1 MAKFGIDVSKWQG
14 KNFDFARAK
23 REDNIEF
30 VIIRGACALYKDPQ
44 FESFYTKCK
53 SLHLPVGVYHYSMAT
68 TVEGARK
75 EAEFFYNNVLRGKQF
90 DLPIY
95 IDVEDKVQLALPKR
109 LLTDIVKAWCEYLEN
124 KRYFVGIYAGK
135 YQFRDNLIDDE
146 LKKYTHWIP
155 MWGKNCT
162 YADKDVLGM
171 WQFGGETNV
180 IRSNKIAGV
189 VTDQNYM
196 YVNFPAIIR
205 SSKLN
210 GFGAVVQNTQQKA
223 AFRVGDRIKLTD
235 NAVYHNGKNVPRWV
249 KKLPLYVRSA
259 DLGGGNYNVSILKVG
274 AITGRVNK
282 RYFKKA

>member
-68 TVEGARK
+68 TVEGAKK
-75 EAEFFYNNVLRGKQF
+75 EAEFLYNNVLRGKQF

-95 IDVEDKVQLALPKR
+95 IDVEDKVQLALSKR

-155 MWGKNCT
+155 MWGKTCT
-162 YADKDVLGM
+162 YEDKSVLGM
-171 WQFGGETNV
+171 WQFGGETNL
-180 IRSNKIAGV
+180 IRSNRIAGV

-196 YVNFPAIIR
+196 YMNFPAIMR

-210 GFGAVVQNTQQKA
+210 GFGNNAQNKVQEQSFKI
-223 AFRVGDRIKLTD
+223 GDKIKLSN
-235 NAVYHNGKNVPRWV
+235 NAVYHNGKNVPGWV
-249 KKLPLYVRSA
+249 KKMTLYIRST
-259 DLGGGNYNVSILKVG
+259 DLGGGNYNVSILKIG
-274 AITGRVNK
+274 GITGRINK
-282 RYFKKA
+282 KYFKKI